1 MSSVLRAVSDA
12 LSSCFTQSELQ
23 GKTLYVAY
31 SGGMD
36 STVLL
41 HVLVRLSSEFGYT
54 VHAIHVH
61 HGLQATANVWQEH
74 CMKFCKSIHIPLM
87 LYNVTVSRYSGLGL
101 EASARH
107 ARYGVFCDN
116 IPKLSHL
123 FLAHHLR
130 DQAETF
136 FLRLLRGSGA
146 KGLSSMQPV
155 SKYDHLTIHR
165 PLLAVAYHDMRS
177 YAEHHDL
184 PWVTDPSNDD
194 YQFERNYIRHKVL
207 PVFDKWPS
215 FYDALYRSCQNLA
228 MDASTISYCVVAVFK
243 EISMDLYG
251 NIVLDRAGFNALN
264 MFMRVQVLRLW
275 LLSSGYYPLSSQ
287 RLDTFI
293 VQTFSASQDKHPLVS
308 TKQYKLITSGN
319 KLCLFDLSLSLEHT
333 DFDQPWSFSDM
344 FIGSVCAM
352 SLQFTEQ
359 SVDRLSFSSQFTDVR
374 VLSLSVIKKKSCLTA
389 KQLKRIWSI
398 IRIPLPLRAFVPF
411 VFADGVL
418 IAVASTWVGTA
429 SNRTDY
435 PKLHLSIK
443 WSKDV
448 VLPD

>member
-1 MSSVLRAVSDA
+1 M
-12 LSSCFTQSELQ
+12 
-23 GKTLYVAY
+23 
-31 SGGMD
+31 
-36 STVLL
+36 
-41 HVLVRLSSEFGYT
+41 
-54 VHAIHVH
+54 
-61 HGLQATANVWQEH
+61 
-74 CMKFCKSIHIPLM
+74 
-87 LYNVTVSRYSGLGL
+87 
-101 EASARH
+101 
-107 ARYGVFCDN
+107 
-116 IPKLSHL
+116 
-123 FLAHHLR
+123 
-130 DQAETF
+130 
-136 FLRLLRGSGA
+136 
-146 KGLSSMQPV
+146 
-155 SKYDHLTIHR
+155 
-165 PLLAVAYHDMRS
+165 
-177 YAEHHDL
+177 
-184 PWVTDPSNDD
+184 
-194 YQFERNYIRHKVL
+194 
-207 PVFDKWPS
+207 
-215 FYDALYRSCQNLA
+215 
-228 MDASTISYCVVAVFK
+228 
-243 EISMDLYG
+243 
-251 NIVLDRAGFNALN
+251 
-264 MFMRVQVLRLW
+264 
-275 LLSSGYYPLSSQ
+275 
-287 RLDTFI
+287 
-293 VQTFSASQDKHPLVS
+293 
-308 TKQYKLITSGN
+308 ITSGN